1 MPYYDTDL
9 TIRVPRKLKEEAILL
24 RLPLSAI
31 CRAAIK
37 EKILSG
43 NGGLPVEKVRS
54 TKQAAQLFNKI
65 QPVFDALITENYL
78 YELQASPIPLVLLKS
93 KISVIPDH
101 FLRDFVEFLM
111 GGHFSEQILTIY
123 LEERLECIKT
133 ADNAESGI
141 ISPIT
146 SW

>member
-1 MPYYDTDL
+1 MSYFDTNL
-9 TIRVPRKLKEEAILL
+9 TIRLPRKLKEEAILL
-24 RLPLSAI
+24 RIPLGPV

-37 EKILSG
+37 EKILNG

-65 QPVFDALITENYL
+65 QPVFDALISENFL
-78 YELQASPIPLVLLKS
+78 YELQSSPIPLVLLKS

-111 GGHFSEQILTIY
+111 GGHFSEQILSIY
-123 LEERLECIKT
+123 LVERLECIEN
-133 ADNAESGI
+133 AENAESGI
-141 ISPIT
+141 ISQT
-146 SW
+146 VSG